1 MAIETL
7 DLPIKNGGSFHS
19 YVSLPEG
26 SGAHKPTYNW
36 EGAGLVDSTIY
47 HIFTKKIQKI
57 FYPKKE
63 KWPWKQRLP
72 RIRRR
77 GWPMRPL
84 ASEEWRLDG
93 LGGSAWNRRPAA
105 SNTMWRLL
113 YKSRTLELKNATVP
127 LVVLQLWNPEI
138 FRWFIDLYKTNI
150 IYIYIII

>member
-57 FYPKKE
+57 FTQKK
-63 KWPWKQRLP
+63 KNGHGNRGFRGSVAGDGPCVPSRP
-72 RIRRR
+72 RN
-77 GWPMRPL
+77 G
-84 ASEEWRLDG
+84 A
-93 LGGSAWNRRPAA
+93 
-105 SNTMWRLL
+105 
-113 YKSRTLELKNATVP
+113 
-127 LVVLQLWNPEI
+127 
-138 FRWFIDLYKTNI
+138 
-150 IYIYIII
+150 